1 MKKVFVDT
9 AAWLALLNIDDI
21 WHQQAKQIRLELVK
35 QNYIFITTEFVLLEV
50 GDALCSQVLR
60 KNTANFLHN
69 IYQLKSTKIIT
80 LSQDLLQSGLSLYEQ
95 RLDKDWG
102 LTDCISFVVMQRE
115 QIQEAFTSDKHF
127 EQAGFIR
134 LLHKN

>member
-35 QNYIFITTEFVLLEV
+35 QNYIFITTEFILLEV
-50 GDALCSQVLR
+50 VDALCYPGLR
-60 KNTANFLHN
+60 NNTAKFLQN
-69 IYQLKSTKIIT
+69 IYQLKSTKIVA

-115 QIQEAFTSDKHF
+115 QIQEAFTSDKDF

-134 LLHKN
+134 LLQNK

>member
-50 GDALCSQVLR
+50 GDALCSQGLR
-60 KNTANFLHN
+60 NNTANFLQN
-69 IYQLKSTKIIT
+69 IYL
-80 LSQDLLQSGLSLYEQ
+80 
-95 RLDKDWG
+95 
-102 LTDCISFVVMQRE
+102 
-115 QIQEAFTSDKHF
+115 
-127 EQAGFIR
+127 FI
-134 LLHKN
+134 N

>member
-1 MKKVFVDT
+1 M
-9 AAWLALLNIDDI
+9 
-21 WHQQAKQIRLELVK
+21 
-35 QNYIFITTEFVLLEV
+35 LEV
-50 GDALCSQVLR
+50 GDALCSQSLR
-60 KNTANFLHN
+60 QNTANFLQN

-80 LSQDLLQSGLSLYEQ
+80 FSQNLLQSGLNLYEQ
-95 RLDKDWG
+95 RSDKDWS

>member
-9 AAWLALLNIDDI
+9 AAWLALLNINDI

-35 QNYIFITTEFVLLEV
+35 QSYIFITTEFILLEV
-50 GDALCSQVLR
+50 GDALCSQNLR

-80 LSQDLLQSGLSLYEQ
+80 LSQDLLQSGLNL
-95 RLDKDWG
+95 
-102 LTDCISFVVMQRE
+102 
-115 QIQEAFTSDKHF
+115 
-127 EQAGFIR
+127 
-134 LLHKN
+134 